1 MAFNDGEPLDAAK
14 LGALELQVNNLASSI
29 PKIGASTTNVSISNN
44 TTPAATNIPQIV
56 ASAPGDKWE
65 LTPGKVNEKNFSFN
79 GAVSSQPRA
88 VLITSRHSGS
98 GTGWHPQIN
107 TKTQSISKDGF
118 TAVVYMPSSAPAHT
132 VYITWLAI
140 CY

>member
-14 LGALELQVNNLASSI
+14 LGALELQVNNLASTI

-44 TTPAATNIPQIV
+44 LTPEKVNIPQIV
-56 ASAPGDKWE
+56 GSAAGTKWE
-65 LTPGKVNEKNFSFN
+65 LKSGQVNEQYFSFN
-79 GAVSSQPRA
+79 GTLNSIPKAV
-88 VLITSRHSGS
+88 VITSRHSGS

-107 TKTQSISKDGF
+107 TKTQSITKEGF
-118 TAVVYMPSSAPAHT
+118 TAVVYMPTSAPTHT
-132 VYITWLAI
+132 VYITWMAV

>member
-29 PKIGASTTNVSISNN
+29 PKIGASTTNVTVTNN
-44 TTPAATNIPQIV
+44 TVQQANIPQIV
-56 ASAPGDKWE
+56 ASAPGAKFE
-65 LTPGKVNEKNFSFN
+65 LKSGQVNRQYFSFN
-79 GAVSSQPRA
+79 GTVNSVPRA
-88 VLITSRHSGS
+88 VIITSRHSGS

-107 TKTQSISKDGF
+107 TKTQSITKDGF
-118 TAVVYMPSSAPAHT
+118 TAVVYMPSSAPTHT

>member
-29 PKIGASTTNVSISNN
+29 PKIGASTTNVTVTNN
-44 TTPAATNIPQIV
+44 TVQQANIPQIV
-56 ASAPGDKWE
+56 ASAPGTKFE
-65 LTPGKVNEKNFSFN
+65 LKSGQVNEQYFSFN
-79 GAVSSQPRA
+79 GTVNSVPRA
-88 VLITSRHSGS
+88 VIITSRHSGS

-107 TKTQSISKDGF
+107 TETQSITKDGF
-118 TAVVYMPSSAPAHT
+118 TAVVYMPSSAPTHT